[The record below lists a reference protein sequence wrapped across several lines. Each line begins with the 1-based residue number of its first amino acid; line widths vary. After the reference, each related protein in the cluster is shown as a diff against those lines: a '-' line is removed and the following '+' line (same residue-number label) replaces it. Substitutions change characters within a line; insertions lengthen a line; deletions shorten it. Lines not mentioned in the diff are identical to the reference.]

1 MRKLGA
7 VRGHRSS
14 AATLVVAAALV
25 PVPLTPALA
34 RVVHRRAAIATAALV
49 PATRNRALIVAASLV
64 PAIAAPLI
72 PAAAAVACIISIL
85 GEANVVPIAR
95 VAEVA
100 PVPAVAPT
108 LVPVAAAYRWRTV
121 VPTTRMARMAGGR
134 RATLVGRWR
143 RRVAPI
149 VIGIRP
155 LVARW
160 RTVIR
165 RRPSVVMDW
174 TFTRRWRPATI
185 RRTAIQWLAA
195 AATAVVVSEA
205 TTIAVTAAVARRLPA
220 RHKKLYKYFLPA
232 GRTSQILVAFMWDAL
247 GPPLVD

>member
-72 PAAAAVACIISIL
+72 PAAAVACIISIL

-195 AATAVVVSEA
+195 AATAIVVSEA

-220 RHKKLYKYFLPA
+220 RHKVGGLS
-232 GRTSQILVAFMWDAL
+232 TSISSPRGELHRS
-247 GPPLVD
+247 